1 MNGRYVS
8 PGAPG
13 PRRTVLLYVVLA
25 SLWIIASDAAVHAL
39 GLDTGALAAT
49 LKGVAFVLFTAAL
62 LYGLMRTDQR
72 ARRVQQGEIATLT
85 RLARYSNDVLV
96 LEDAEHRIV
105 AVNERAR
112 RLYGLSRRQLIGLRA
127 DELRWDSAR
136 EALAEDRAR
145 IAAAGAAVYET
156 VHRAADG
163 RRVPVEVSARAVW
176 IDGKPYVHKSIR
188 DLSGQWREQQWT
200 RMFFDLPFV
209 GMAMISPN
217 SRRWLRCND
226 ELCRI
231 LGYPRERLRQLS
243 WTDVSHAE
251 DTDLGTDGFARV
263 AAGETD
269 GFRVQKRFL
278 RGDGGTVH
286 AAIDVR
292 CVRKPDRTVDHYLA
306 TVQNVSDCKAA
317 EAALAA
323 SERTYRKLFQ
333 NHPAPMWV
341 YDRATRR
348 ILAVNDSAVQSYGY
362 SREEFLDLR
371 VDDLRPAEDMP
382 RLMAVL
388 RAAPDGVHRAGRWRH
403 RRKDGSLVEVEV
415 DSHSLEFDGLTARL
429 VMATDV
435 TERARSER
443 ALQESES
450 RLRQLN
456 HELEYR
462 IYARTEELLVA
473 KERAEAADRVKS
485 VFLASVSHELR
496 TPLNAILGFSD
507 LLLMEIPGPLNA
519 EQLKQ
524 LGIVRKSGAHLLALI
539 GDFLDI
545 SRIEAGALSLDPAP
559 FDVCEL
565 IREEFAAFA
574 QVAAE
579 KRLRFDFRPE
589 VERCVVVA
597 DPKRVRQVVAN
608 LLSNALKFTD
618 AGEVSV
624 RLQVAGTHA
633 RISVADSG
641 IGITDGQLACLFEP
655 FRRVDSPQHCGR
667 EGTGLGLAIARRLA
681 VAMGGDIGADSRPGQ
696 GSEFWFTLPLPG
708 IEAQP
713 CAS

>member
-1 MNGRYVS
+1 MNARHAS
-8 PGAPG
+8 PRALG
-13 PRRTVLLYVVLA
+13 PRRAVLLYVVFA
-25 SLWIIASDAAVHAL
+25 SLWIAASDAVVHAL

-49 LKGVAFVLFTAAL
+49 LKGVAFVLITGAL
-62 LYGLMRTDQR
+62 LYGLMRADQR
-72 ARRVQQGEIATLT
+72 ARHAQQGEIATLT
-85 RLARYSNDVLV
+85 RLARYSNDVLI
-96 LEDAEHRIV
+96 LEDVERRIV
-105 AVNERAR
+105 AVNERAT
-112 RLYGLSRRQLIGLRA
+112 RLYGMSRRQLVGLRT

-145 IAAAGAAVYET
+145 IASAGAAVYET

-163 RRVPVEVSARAVW
+163 RRIPVEVSARAVR
-176 IDGKPYVHKSIR
+176 IDGKPYVHQSIR

-217 SRRWLRCND
+217 SKRWLRCND

-251 DTDLGTDGFARV
+251 DVDLGADEFARV
-263 AAGETD
+263 AAGD
-269 GFRVQKRFL
+269 FDAFRVQRRFV
-278 RGDGGTVH
+278 RADGGIVH

-306 TVQNVSDCKAA
+306 TVQDVSVYKAA
-317 EAALAA
+317 GEALAA

-333 NHPAPMWV
+333 HHPAPMWV
-341 YDRATRR
+341 YDRATHR
-348 ILAVNDSAVQSYGY
+348 ILAVNDSAVASYGY
-362 SREEFLDLR
+362 TREEFLGLKL
-371 VDDLRPAEDMP
+371 DDLRPAEDLP
-382 RLMAVL
+382 RLLEAL
-388 RAAPDGVHRAGRWRH
+388 RAVPDGVHRAGRWRH

-415 DSHSLEFDGLTARL
+415 DSHALDFDGQTARL

-435 TERARSER
+435 TARGRSER

-450 RLRQLN
+450 QLRQLN
-456 HELEYR
+456 QELEYR
-462 IYARTEELLVA
+462 IYSRTEELLVA

-519 EQLKQ
+519 EQHKQ

-559 FDVCEL
+559 FDVCDL
-565 IREEFAAFA
+565 IRDEFAAFA
-574 QVAAE
+574 KIAAE
-579 KRLRFDFRPE
+579 KELRFEFLPDAGH
-589 VERCVVVA
+589 CVVLA

-608 LLSNALKFTD
+608 LLSNAIKFTD
-618 AGEVSV
+618 AGTVSA
-624 RLQVAGTHA
+624 RLQVTGTHA
-633 RISVADSG
+633 RISIADSG
-641 IGITDGQLACLFEP
+641 IGMTDGQLAGLFEP

-667 EGTGLGLAIARRLA
+667 EGTGLGLAIAKRLA
-681 VAMGGDIGADSRPGQ
+681 VAMGGHIGVDSRPGQ
-696 GSEFWFTLPLPG
+696 GSEFWFTLPLAG
-708 IEAQP
+708 VEVQS